1 MFHSY
6 RQISLLFVFN
16 VFMCLILA
24 CIKNQIPHFKHVTM
38 HIRVV
43 CLLFQMFVQSISEHK
58 PLVEKLNKTGEALIR
73 LCNDEEGGK
82 VQDILDAD
90 NTRYAALRSELR
102 QRQQALEQALQVC
115 SFQSNQGVCVEINS

>member
-1 MFHSY
+1 MKIDTSV
-6 RQISLLFVFN
+6 L
-16 VFMCLILA
+16 
-24 CIKNQIPHFKHVTM
+24 
-38 HIRVV
+38 
-43 CLLFQMFVQSISEHK
+43 QMFVQSISEHK

-90 NTRYAALRSELR
+90 NARYAALRGELR

-115 SFQSNQGVCVEINS
+115 SFQSNQDLECVDTHP